1 LTVGGVIAVAAV
13 GVIILLLGTVTRAAF
28 VDTTENRG
36 NTFQSGDVVLSDDDE
51 GSALFNVTG
60 LAPGASVTQCIAV
73 TYTGS
78 LTADVR
84 LYGTVGGDGLAR
96 FLDTDVEVGTG
107 GNAASC
113 AGFTPT
119 TSLYTGTLDGFGASH
134 TGYLNG
140 LRGFDGATDPTTRT
154 YRVTVT
160 LQDDEAAQRLTGSL
174 DLTWEA
180 QNL

>member
-1 LTVGGVIAVAAV
+1 
-13 GVIILLLGTVTRAAF
+13 
-28 VDTTENRG
+28 
-36 NTFQSGDVVLSDDDE
+36 
-51 GSALFNVTG
+51 
-60 LAPGASVTQCIAV
+60 V

-84 LYGTVGGDGLAR
+84 LYGTVGGNGLAG
-96 FLDTDVEVGTG
+96 FLDTDIEVGTG
-107 GNAASC
+107 GDASSC

-119 TSLYTGTLDGFGASH
+119 SSLYTGTLAGFGAAH

-140 LRGFDGATDPTTRT
+140 LQGFNGATDPTTRT

-160 LQDDEAAQRLTGSL
+160 LQDDEAAQQLTGDL
-174 DLTWEA
+174 DLIWEA

>member
-1 LTVGGVIAVAAV
+1 
-13 GVIILLLGTVTRAAF
+13 
-28 VDTTENRG
+28 
-36 NTFQSGDVVLSDDDE
+36 VLNDE
-51 GSALFNVTG
+51 DQGSALFNVSA
-60 LAPGASVTQCIAV
+60 LAPGSSVVRCIAV

-78 LTADVR
+78 LNADIH
-84 LYGTVGGDGLAR
+84 LYGTVGGNGLAR
-96 FLDTDVEVGTG
+96 YLDTDIEVGTG
-107 GNAASC
+107 GSASSC

-119 TSLYTGTLDGFGASH
+119 SSLYSGTLDGFGATH

-154 YRVTVT
+154 YRVSVT
-160 LQDDEAAQRLTGSL
+160 LQDDPAAQSLSGSL